1 MSDGAWPERRAEPPA
16 DGQDA
21 FASIRDIG
29 LSLPGVEAVVR
40 YDGAPGLTRDGRFM
54 AALACHRSAEPASL
68 VVRASPEFRE
78 ALLREAPD
86 TYYLTP
92 HYERHPVVLARL
104 HRLSLQALA
113 DLLRASWRLSV
124 HSGRSPRRQP
134 ATSSNS
140 GR

>member
-1 MSDGAWPERRAEPPA
+1 MSDGAWPGRRAEPPA

-29 LSLPGVEAVVR
+29 LSLPGVEAVV
-40 YDGAPGLTRDGRFM
+40 RFM